1 MLKEIKAWVLAW
13 IVSLLVKAVLMLPPA
28 GIYAFSRIFRDE
40 LKARSTE
47 SKQGTLEA

>member
-1 MLKEIKAWVLAW
+1 MLREIKAWMLAT
-13 IVSLLVKAVLMLPPA
+13 IVCWLVKAVLMLPPA